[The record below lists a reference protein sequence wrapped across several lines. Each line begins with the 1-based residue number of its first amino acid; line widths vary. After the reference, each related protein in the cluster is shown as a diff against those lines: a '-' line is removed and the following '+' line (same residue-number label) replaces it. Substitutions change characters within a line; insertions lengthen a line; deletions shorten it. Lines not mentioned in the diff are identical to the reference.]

1 MRRDGEELEINVQ
14 QMIFEFI
21 GGLGIFLFGLKYMG
35 DGLQKVAGDRLREL
49 LDRFTSNPFMGVVA
63 GAVVTVLLQSS
74 TTTTV
79 LTVGL
84 VNAGFMTFRQ
94 AIGVIM
100 GANIGTT
107 MTAFIIGIDVKEYGL
122 PILAIGAFLIFFFK
136 NKKATNIGQT
146 IFGLGALFFGLETMS
161 GGMKPLRTLDAFSEL
176 TVSMSN
182 NPILGV
188 IIGTLFT
195 VIVQSSS
202 ATIGIL
208 QELMGEGLVPLDAA
222 LPVLFGDNIGTTI
235 TAVIA
240 AIGASIG
247 AKRAAF
253 VHVIFNVLGAVV
265 FLLLLKPFTS
275 YVEWLQNQLGLGPE
289 MTVAFAHGSF
299 NIANTVVQFPF
310 VAVLAWV
317 VIKLIPGEESLVD
330 SKPQHLDPIFIEQS
344 PALAL
349 DQAKEE
355 VIRMGQYAYKG
366 LEETSLYLN
375 NKQQKHSEV
384 AMQIEEALN
393 NLDRKITDYL
403 VELSSAS
410 LTDEESHKHSA
421 LMDSVRDFERI
432 GDHFENIIELIDYKN
447 SNKVQLTEQAV
458 EDLNTMIDL
467 TLMTV
472 KQATKSLENMSRE
485 EALAVVQKENE
496 LDRMERSYRKK
507 HIIRLN
513 EGVCTGQAGIV
524 FVDMI
529 SNLERIGDH
538 AVNIA
543 EEVLGEKES
552 L

>member
-1 MRRDGEELEINVQ
+1 MQ

-21 GGLGIFLFGLKYMG
+21 GGLGLFLFGLKFLS
-35 DGLQKVAGDRLREL
+35 DGLQKIAGDRLRDL
-49 LDRFTSNPFMGVVA
+49 LDRFTKNPLLGVLSGIVA
-63 GAVVTVLLQSS
+63 TVLLQTS

-107 MTAFIIGIDVKEYGL
+107 MTAFIIGIDIKQYGL
-122 PILAIGAFLIFFFK
+122 PILALGAILLFFFK
-136 NKKATNIGQT
+136 NKKTTNIGQT
-146 IFGLGALFFGLETMS
+146 IFGFGALFFGLEVMS
-161 GGMKPLRTLDAFSEL
+161 GGMKPLRSMEAFQEL

-188 IIGTLFT
+188 IVGTLFT
-195 VIVQSSS
+195 VLVQSSS
-202 ATIGIL
+202 ATIGVL
-208 QELMGEGLVPLDAA
+208 QELVGQGLVDMKAA
-222 LPVLFGDNIGTTI
+222 IPVLFGDNIGTTI
-235 TAVIA
+235 TAIL
-240 AIGASIG
+240 ASIG
-247 AKRAAF
+247 ASVGARRAAF
-253 VHVIFNVLGAVV
+253 AHVIFNVLGATV
-265 FLLLLKPFTS
+265 FLILLVPFTA
-275 YVEWLQNQLGLGPE
+275 YVDWLQSSMDLGPQ
-289 MTVAFAHGSF
+289 MTIAFAHGSF
-299 NIANTVVQFPF
+299 NVANTVVQFPF
-310 VAVLAWV
+310 IAVLAWI
-317 VIKLIPGEESLVD
+317 VIKLIPGEDTALGV
-330 SKPQHLDPIFIEQS
+330 KPQHLDPIFIEQS
-344 PALAL
+344 PSLAL

-355 VIRMGQYAYKG
+355 VIRMGEYAYKG

-384 AMQIEEALN
+384 AMQIEDALN

-403 VELSSAS
+403 IALSQAPLS
-410 LTDEESHKHSA
+410 DEDSQKHTA
-421 LMDSVRDFERI
+421 LMDSVRDLERI

-447 SNKVQLTEQAV
+447 SNKVILTPQAI
-458 EDLNTMIDL
+458 EDLNTMFDL

-472 KQATKSLENMSRE
+472 KQATKSLQTMSRE

-513 EGVCTGQAGIV
+513 EGVCSGQAGIV

>member
-1 MRRDGEELEINVQ
+1 
-14 QMIFEFI
+14 MIFEFI
-21 GGLGIFLFGLKYMG
+21 GGLGLFLFGLKFLS
-35 DGLQKVAGDRLREL
+35 DGLQKIAGDRLKDL
-49 LDRFTSNPFMGVVA
+49 LDRFTSNPFMGVLA
-63 GAVVTVLLQSS
+63 GIVTTILLQTS

-107 MTAFIIGIDVKEYGL
+107 MTAFIIGIDIKAYGL
-122 PILAIGAFLIFFFK
+122 PILAVGALLLFFFK
-136 NKKATNIGQT
+136 NKKTTNIGQT
-146 IFGLGALFFGLETMS
+146 IFGFGTLFFGLEVMG
-161 GGMKPLRTLDAFSEL
+161 GGMKPLRELQAFTDL
-176 TVSMSN
+176 TVSMSD

-195 VIVQSSS
+195 VLVQSSS
-202 ATIGIL
+202 ATIGVL
-208 QELMGEGLVPLDAA
+208 QELMGEGLISLDAA

-235 TAVIA
+235 TAVLA
-240 AIGASIG
+240 AIGASVG
-247 AKRAAF
+247 ARRAATA
-253 VHVIFNVLGAVV
+253 HVIFNVLGASV
-265 FLLLLKPFTS
+265 FLILLLPFNH
-275 YVEWLQNQLGLGPE
+275 YVSWLRDTLGLNPE
-289 MTVAFAHGSF
+289 MTIAFAHGSF

-310 VAVLAWV
+310 IALLAWV
-317 VIKLIPGEESLVD
+317 VIKLVPGEESAIGY
-330 SKPQHLDPIFIEQS
+330 KPQHLDPIFIEQS
-344 PALAL
+344 PSLAL

-355 VIRMGQYAYKG
+355 VIRMGEYAYKG

-375 NKQQKHSEV
+375 NKQQKHSEL
-384 AMQIEEALN
+384 AMQIEDALN

-403 VELSSAS
+403 VGISQSSLS
-410 LTDEESHKHSA
+410 DEDSHKHTA
-421 LMDSVRDFERI
+421 LMDSVRDIERI

-447 SNKVQLTEQAV
+447 SHKVILTEQAID
-458 EDLNTMIDL
+458 DLNEMFDL

-472 KQATKSLENMSRE
+472 KQATKSLEGMDRE
-485 EALAVVQKENE
+485 EALSVVQKENE
-496 LDRMERSYRKK
+496 LDRMERTFRKK
-507 HIIRLN
+507 HIIRMN
-513 EGVCTGQAGIV
+513 EGACTGQAGIV
-524 FVDMI
+524 FVDML

>member
-1 MRRDGEELEINVQ
+1 MEIDVQ

-21 GGLGIFLFGLKYMG
+21 GGLGIFLFGLKYMA
-35 DGLQKVAGDRLREL
+35 DGLQRTAGDRLREL
-49 LDRFTSNPFMGVVA
+49 LDRFTSNPFMGVLA
-63 GAVVTVLLQSS
+63 GTVVTVLVQSS
-74 TTTTV
+74 STTTV

-107 MTAFIIGIDVKEYGL
+107 MTAFIIGIDIKAYGL
-122 PILAIGAFLIFFFK
+122 PILAVGAFLLFFFK
-136 NKKATNIGQT
+136 SKKVANFGQT
-146 IFGLGALFFGLETMS
+146 IFGLGALFFGLEVMS
-161 GGMKPLRTLDAFSEL
+161 GGVKPLRSLQAFQDL
-176 TVSMSN
+176 TVSMSD

-188 IIGTLFT
+188 IVGTLFT

-208 QELMGEGLVPLDAA
+208 QTLLGEGLVDLQAA
-222 LPVLFGDNIGTTI
+222 IPVLFGDNIGTTI
-235 TAVIA
+235 TAVLA
-240 AIGASIG
+240 SIGASVG

-253 VHVIFNVLGAVV
+253 AHVIFNVLGATV
-265 FLLLLKPFTS
+265 FLIFLVPFEK
-275 YVEWLQNQLGLGPE
+275 YVNWLQTSMDLEPE
-289 MTVAFAHGSF
+289 MTIAFAHGSF
-299 NIANTVVQFPF
+299 NIANAIVQFPF
-310 VAVLAWV
+310 IAVLAWI
-317 VIKLIPGEESLVD
+317 VIKLVPGQD
-330 SKPQHLDPIFIEQS
+330 SEIDHKPQHLDPIFIEQS
-344 PALAL
+344 PSLAL

-355 VIRMGQYAYKG
+355 VVRMGEYAYKG

-375 NKQQKHSEV
+375 NKQQKHSEL
-384 AMQIEEALN
+384 AMQIEDALN

-403 VELSSAS
+403 VDLSQAS
-410 LTDEESHKHSA
+410 LSDEESHKHSA
-421 LMDSVRDFERI
+421 LMDSVRDLERI

-447 SNKVQLTEQAV
+447 SNKVNLTPQAI
-458 EDLNTMIDL
+458 EDLNTMFDL

-472 KQATKSLENMSRE
+472 KQATRSLETMSRE

>member
-1 MRRDGEELEINVQ
+1 MQ

-21 GGLGIFLFGLKYMG
+21 GGLGLFLFGLKFLS
-35 DGLQKVAGDRLREL
+35 DGLQKIAGDRLRDL
-49 LDRFTSNPFMGVVA
+49 LDRFTKNPLLGVLSGIVA
-63 GAVVTVLLQSS
+63 TVLLQTS

-107 MTAFIIGIDVKEYGL
+107 MTAFIIGIDIKQYGL
-122 PILAIGAFLIFFFK
+122 PILAVGALLLFFFK
-136 NKKATNIGQT
+136 NKKTTNIGQT
-146 IFGLGALFFGLETMS
+146 IFGFGILFFGLEVMS
-161 GGMKPLRTLDAFSEL
+161 GGMKPLRSMEAFQDL

-188 IIGTLFT
+188 IVGTLFT
-195 VIVQSSS
+195 VLVQSSS
-202 ATIGIL
+202 ATIGVL
-208 QELMGEGLVPLDAA
+208 QELVGQGLVDMKAA
-222 LPVLFGDNIGTTI
+222 IPVLFGDNIGTTI
-235 TAVIA
+235 TAIL
-240 AIGASIG
+240 ASIG
-247 AKRAAF
+247 ASVGARRAAF
-253 VHVIFNVLGAVV
+253 AHVIFNVLGATV
-265 FLLLLKPFTS
+265 FLIFLLPFTA
-275 YVEWLQNQLGLGPE
+275 YVNWLQSSMDLGPQ
-289 MTVAFAHGSF
+289 MTIAFAHGSF
-299 NIANTVVQFPF
+299 NLANTIVQFPF
-310 VAVLAWV
+310 IAFLAWV
-317 VIKLIPGEESLVD
+317 VVKLIPGED
-330 SKPQHLDPIFIEQS
+330 SALGVKPQHLDPIFIEQS
-344 PALAL
+344 PSLAL

-355 VIRMGQYAYKG
+355 VIRMGEYAYKG
-366 LEETSLYLN
+366 LEETSFYLN

-384 AMQIEEALN
+384 AMQIEDALN

-403 VELSSAS
+403 VALSQAPLS
-410 LTDEESHKHSA
+410 DEDSHKHTA
-421 LMDSVRDFERI
+421 LMDSVRDLERI

-447 SNKVQLTEQAV
+447 SNKVHLTPQAL
-458 EDLNTMIDL
+458 EDLNTMFDL

-472 KQATKSLENMSRE
+472 KQATRSLETMSRE

>member
-1 MRRDGEELEINVQ
+1 MEIDVQ

-21 GGLGIFLFGLKYMG
+21 GGLGIFLFGLKYLG
-35 DGLQKVAGDRLREL
+35 DGLQRTAGERLREI
-49 LDRFTSNPFMGVVA
+49 LDKFTSNPFMGVLA
-63 GAVVTVLLQSS
+63 GLFVTVLVQSS

-107 MTAFIIGIDVKEYGL
+107 VTAFIIGIDVGAYGL
-122 PILAIGAFLIFFFK
+122 PIIAVGSFLLFFFK
-136 NKKATNIGQT
+136 SKKVANWGQT
-146 IFGLGALFFGLETMS
+146 VFGLGALFFGLDVMS
-161 GGMKPLRTLDAFSEL
+161 EGMKPLRSLEAFQEL
-176 TVSMSN
+176 TLSMSD

-188 IIGTLFT
+188 VIGTLFT

-208 QELMGEGLVPLDAA
+208 QQLFGEGLMDLQAA
-222 LPVLFGDNIGTTI
+222 LPVLFGDNVGTTI
-235 TAVIA
+235 TAVLA
-240 AIGASIG
+240 AIGASVG
-247 AKRAAF
+247 AKRAAAA
-253 VHVIFNVLGAVV
+253 HVIFNVLGAAV
-265 FLLLLKPFTS
+265 FLILLVPF
-275 YVEWLQNQLGLGPE
+275 YAFVDWLRVTLDLNPE
-289 MTVAFAHGSF
+289 MTIAFAHGSF
-299 NIANTVVQFPF
+299 NIANTIVQFPF
-310 VAVLAWV
+310 IALLAWIV
-317 VIKLIPGEESLVD
+317 MRIVPGEDSLIEY
-330 SKPQHLDPIFIEQS
+330 KPQHLDPIFIEQS
-344 PALAL
+344 PSLAL

-355 VIRMGQYAYKG
+355 VIRMGEYAYKG

-375 NKQQKHSEV
+375 NKQQKHSEL

-403 VELSSAS
+403 VDLSQAQLS
-410 LTDEESHKHSA
+410 DEDSHKHTA
-421 LMDSVRDFERI
+421 LMDSVRDIERI

-447 SNKVQLTEQAV
+447 SNKVILTEQAID
-458 EDLNTMIDL
+458 DLNEMFDL

-472 KQATKSLENMSRE
+472 KQATKSLEGMDRE
-485 EALAVVQKENE
+485 EALSVVQKENE
-496 LDRMERSYRKK
+496 LDRMERTFRKK
-507 HIIRLN
+507 HIIRMN

-524 FVDMI
+524 FVDML